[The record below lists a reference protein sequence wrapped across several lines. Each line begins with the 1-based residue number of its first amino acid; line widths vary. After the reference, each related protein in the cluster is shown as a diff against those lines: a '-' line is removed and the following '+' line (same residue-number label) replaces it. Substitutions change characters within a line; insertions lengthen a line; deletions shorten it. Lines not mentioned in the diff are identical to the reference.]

1 MRMEVMFVNLE
12 IKSKY
17 TKNLEANNCLKLIS
31 ESVELLSFELL
42 RGKEYGLIEKFD
54 LHIYVEW

>member
-1 MRMEVMFVNLE
+1 MFVNLE